1 MSNLEFYFIFHSLLI
16 LGTIIIIAS
25 AILHYNKKRR
35 LYRRKKLEHLKVY
48 QKKLKENSQL
58 MLAKLNSIEESKR
71 FLIGK
76 QDNQTNS
83 DQTDSEVG
91 KLSQSLVSLCQTID
105 EIDLLLKKKDLDNS
119 SNAINRAVNIAE
131 KLANKICALEK

>member
-1 MSNLEFYFIFHSLLI
+1 M
-16 LGTIIIIAS
+16 
-25 AILHYNKKRR
+25 
-35 LYRRKKLEHLKVY
+35 Y

-58 MLAKLNSIEESKR
+58 LLAKLNSIEESKR

-105 EIDLLLKKKDLDNS
+105 EIDLLLKKKDIDNS